1 MKKFLSSLGIACMG
15 GLAALSFSHFF
26 QPTQSGFDRLT
37 SERIPVQLASNT
49 GVNLANAP
57 DLTQAAAQSVHG
69 VVHVKTVTSNRRD
82 AKIAA
87 TIAYLHNGKLDYP
100 ARILGYM
107 QDPELHALMYSTR
120 QRSLPPLI

>member
-37 SERIPVQLASNT
+37 SERLPVQYASNT
-49 GVNLANAP
+49 GVNLSNAP

-69 VVHVKTVTSNRRD
+69 VVHVKTVTTSRRD
-82 AKIAA
+82 ANIDPF
-87 TIAYLHNGKLDYP
+87 LV
-100 ARILGYM
+100 ILTEIHPHKK
-107 QDPELHALMYSTR
+107 QWHQVRVS
-120 QRSLPPLI
+120 